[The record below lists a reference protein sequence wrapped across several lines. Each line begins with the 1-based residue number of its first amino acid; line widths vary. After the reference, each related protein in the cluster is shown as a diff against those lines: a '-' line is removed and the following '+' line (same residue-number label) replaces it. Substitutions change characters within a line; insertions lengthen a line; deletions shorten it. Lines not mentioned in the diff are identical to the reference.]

1 MRPERAFRLV
11 VEDGQVPGE
20 GVHLEDAGGAGDSE
34 RHIAPRR
41 VSLATRP
48 TRVYRCERA
57 IGYDAALK
65 LERKNRAIVD
75 GFGPEEGPN
84 LGVYGAYLDTEDPT
98 QGVGDVDG
106 VVHYRPAARRVGIQK
121 PASWDP
127 PVVSTIDRED
137 ATDGAGPH
145 GLTRLPHRGEITHGE
160 GSPELQPGLLT
171 GSYHGLCVLDRRGD
185 RLLAQ
190 HVHAALKRRYR
201 VLCMLPGLGADNH
214 RINRFEQQQGIAE
227 EANAEPFRCC
237 AAAG

>member
-1 MRPERAFRLV
+1 MRPERVFRLV
-11 VEDGQVPGE
+11 VEDGQMPGE
-20 GVHLEDAGGAGDSE
+20 GIHLEDAGGAGDPQS
-34 RHIAPRR
+34 HVAPRR
-41 VSLATRP
+41 VSLAARP
-48 TRVYRCERA
+48 TRVYRGERA
-57 IGYDAALK
+57 ICYNAALE
-65 LERKNRAIVD
+65 LERKDRAIVD
-75 GFGPEEGPN
+75 CFGSEEGSDLSVN
-84 LGVYGAYLDTEDPT
+84 GAYLGTEDPP

-127 PVVSTIDRED
+127 PVVSTIDREN

-214 RINRFEQQQGIAE
+214 RINRFEQQPGLAE
-227 EANAEPFRCC
+227 EANPVPFRCY
-237 AAAG
+237 